1 MHDINVKKILAERKQ
16 REYAEKIT
24 QNINAELLHNFL
36 TDRKTYPQ
44 LYKVGQ
50 ELLHA
55 LDIQEDDKKFLSSVM
70 SKVQNLLNIS
80 QEERQKYRKLR
91 SQYIQQ
97 INTKWRREKMDEED
111 KEEKYKLLEQ
121 YRIMQG
127 MPKRDYKVT
136 NQYISTLLQD
146 TNYRYTRKRSKK
158 INYDLLAL
166 TLNTIL
172 TKEQNSVPR
181 TGSTIAQYIRYSKI
195 HRQFQKKI
203 EHIERTQEEEKY
215 LETLIQDPNYSH
227 IKHPKGKPNFKR
239 ITEQLNQIFH
249 THGPQRTYNAVL
261 NHVSH
266 QKRQ

>member
-97 INTKWRREKMDEED
+97 INTK
-111 KEEKYKLLEQ
+111 
-121 YRIMQG
+121 
-127 MPKRDYKVT
+127 
-136 NQYISTLLQD
+136 
-146 TNYRYTRKRSKK
+146 
-158 INYDLLAL
+158 
-166 TLNTIL
+166 
-172 TKEQNSVPR
+172 
-181 TGSTIAQYIRYSKI
+181 
-195 HRQFQKKI
+195 
-203 EHIERTQEEEKY
+203 
-215 LETLIQDPNYSH
+215 
-227 IKHPKGKPNFKR
+227 
-239 ITEQLNQIFH
+239 
-249 THGPQRTYNAVL
+249 
-261 NHVSH
+261 
-266 QKRQ
+266 